1 MTKVFLETSR
11 LILRQLTEADFDN
24 LVELDSDPEVMR
36 FINGGV
42 ATSLEAIAEKFLPEI
57 LSYYDLY
64 ENLGFWA
71 VIEKTSQE
79 FIGWV
84 ILRPESRFKIAQLL
98 GVVEPDAI
106 EIGYRLRRASWGQGY
121 ATEAAQS
128 LVNKSR
134 KHWPDHKI
142 VAWALPENRA
152 SVNVMEKLGLV
163 LSNEYILTEADVL
176 LDLDLL
182 NSETIQNLLGKT
194 IVKYSSQ
201 VSSE

>member
-1 MTKVFLETSR
+1 MTNIFLETPR
-11 LILRQLTEADFDN
+11 LILRQITEADLDK

-36 FINGGV
+36 FINGGF
-42 ATSLEAIAEKFLPEI
+42 ATSPEAIAEKFLPDI
-57 LSYYDLY
+57 LSYYELY

-71 VIEKTSQE
+71 VIEKSTQD

-98 GVVEPDAI
+98 GVVEPEAI
-106 EIGYRLRRASWGQGY
+106 EIGYRLRQASWGKGY

-134 KHWPDHKI
+134 KHWPKHKI
-142 VAWALPENRA
+142 VAWALPENKA
-152 SVNVMEKLGLV
+152 SVKVIKKLGLV
-163 LSNEYILTEADVL
+163 LSNEYILTEADLL
-176 LDLDLL
+176 LDLELL
-182 NSETIQNLLGKT
+182 DSQTIQNLLGKT

-201 VSSE
+201 VISG